1 MAITYP
7 PGPADWT
14 FGVSLARGLK
24 YRLIETYEKLHR
36 DYEFADF
43 RAAMGYMVEVALHV
57 ERMDHH
63 PEWFNVYNKVVVDL
77 TTHDAGGVSA
87 RDIELA
93 SVMERLAAQR
103 AK

>member
-1 MAITYP
+1 MPTPRLSDAAIE
-7 PGPADWT
+7 AALQ
-14 FGVSLARGLK
+14 SAELAGW
-24 YRLIETYEKLHR
+24 RLVNGKLHR

-43 RAAMGYMVEVALHV
+43 CAAMGYMVEVALHV